1 MVFELAFFNAFSSHL
16 REGLISPFMHTDVHY
31 QYYHNN
37 VLLVVNV
44 SGQIRLLYTPF
55 RVLCIVASGRIP
67 LNTWVYVEEIWSND
81 KDELQYVIFGNA
93 HSYKFFCL
101 PIKF

>member
-1 MVFELAFFNAFSSHL
+1 
-16 REGLISPFMHTDVHY
+16 MHTKMHY
-31 QYYHNN
+31 QYYHSN

-44 SGQIRLLYTPF
+44 SGQIRLLYAPF

-67 LNTWVYVEEIWSND
+67 LNTWVYVEEIRSND
-81 KDELQYVIFGNA
+81 KDELQYVIFSQA
-93 HSYKFFCL
+93 YSYKFFCL

>member
-1 MVFELAFFNAFSSHL
+1 
-16 REGLISPFMHTDVHY
+16 MHTNVHY
-31 QYYHNN
+31 QYYNSN

-55 RVLCIVASGRIP
+55 RVLCIVVSGRIP
-67 LNTWVYVEEIWSND
+67 LNTGVYVEEIWSND
-81 KDELQYVIFGNA
+81 KDELQYVIFSQA

-101 PIKF
+101 PIRF

>member
-1 MVFELAFFNAFSSHL
+1 
-16 REGLISPFMHTDVHY
+16 MHTDVHY

-93 HSYKFFCL
+93 HSYKSFYL